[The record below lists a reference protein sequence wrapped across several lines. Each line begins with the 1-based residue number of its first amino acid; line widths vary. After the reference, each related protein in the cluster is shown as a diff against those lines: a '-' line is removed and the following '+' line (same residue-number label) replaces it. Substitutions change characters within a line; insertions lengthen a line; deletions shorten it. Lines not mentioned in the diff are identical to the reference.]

1 MVQELHRA
9 DGDHSE
15 RDSMRNGPVTPL
27 ITAILAVSGPLL
39 AAAPKSS
46 VYALVQSPKGV
57 VKASLFN
64 PQDGTLPIAKVGERT
79 VTLSELTDAIGTWHQ
94 ANVKVERKARS
105 KDFTELLDRLI
116 GVRLI
121 VQEAEAMGLDE
132 LDASR
137 TALQEYPA
145 TALREQLQR
154 IALKGVKADPAE
166 AQRLYRDRVREWKL
180 ESALFEKEED
190 AKALVQ
196 ATKSGQPFHA
206 LVQKAV
212 EEKKA
217 KGGAAPAFFRRDQM
231 LAQVTVAVQQ
241 LKVGGVSE
249 PIKVGS
255 GFAVVRVE
263 GERFPE
269 NAKVRAETEQQALS
283 AARERALGTYYKAL
297 LKKYVK
303 IDEKL
308 LASLDFEAKE
318 PGFKALE
325 KDQRVIAAVEGGKPI
340 TVADLAGQVNEAF
353 FHGVEQAIASKK
365 VNNKKAGF
373 LDVLMSRQVV
383 ALEAGRLKLAE
394 TLEYKKAIAAHRD
407 QLLFAAFTSRVVL
420 PDLKIADADLQRYYE
435 AHKSEFTYPAFY
447 RLQGLA
453 FFSHKAAQSTLEKL
467 KTGTDFKW
475 LQQNADDQV
484 PVGQRAIEFDGNVVS
499 GNALPPWITKA
510 IAGARSADVRIAEW
524 QGQHFVILVSQV
536 TPPTPQPFAEA
547 REAIGPKVHAE
558 AFQKALEEWIA
569 RLRKAHDVK
578 VYITKIVC

>member
-1 MVQELHRA
+1 
-9 DGDHSE
+9 
-15 RDSMRNGPVTPL
+15 MRKGSVAPPL
-27 ITAILAVSGPLL
+27 IIAVVAASGPLF

-46 VYALVQSPKGV
+46 VYALVQGPNGV

-64 PQDGTLPIAKVGERT
+64 PADGTLPIAKVGGRT
-79 VTLSELTDAIGTWHQ
+79 VILSELTDAIGTWHQ

-105 KDFTELLDRLI
+105 KDFTEILDRLI

-121 VQEAEAMGLDE
+121 VQEAEAMGMED
-132 LDASR
+132 LDAAK
-137 TALQEYPA
+137 TALQEYPE

-154 IALKGVKADPAE
+154 IALKGVKADAAE
-166 AQRLYRDRVREWKL
+166 AQRLYRDKVREWKL

-190 AKALVQ
+190 AKALV
-196 ATKSGQPFHA
+196 AAAKSGKPFHA

-217 KGGAAPAFFRRDQM
+217 KGGAAPAFFNRDRM

-241 LKVGGVSE
+241 LKVGEVSE
-249 PIKVGS
+249 PIQVGT

-269 NAKVRAETEQQALS
+269 NARVRAETQQQALS
-283 AARERALGTYYKAL
+283 AAKARAIATYYKAL

-303 IDEKL
+303 VDEKL

-325 KDQRVIAAVEGGKPI
+325 KDQRVVAAVEGGKPI
-340 TVADLAGQVNEAF
+340 TVADIAEEVKVAF
-353 FHGVEQAIASKK
+353 FHGVEQAIQSKK
-365 VNNKKAGF
+365 VNNKKADF

-383 ALEAGRLKLAE
+383 ALEAARLKLAE
-394 TLEYKKAIAAHRD
+394 TPEYKKAIAAHRD
-407 QLLFAAFTSRVVL
+407 QLLFAAFTSRVVV
-420 PDLKIADADLQRYYE
+420 PDLKITENDLQKYYE

-447 RLQGLA
+447 RLRSLA

-467 KTGTDFKW
+467 KAGTDFKW

-484 PVGQRAIEFDGNVVS
+484 PVDQRAIELDGNVVS
-499 GNALPPWITKA
+499 GNALLPEVAKA
-510 IAGARSADVRIAEW
+510 IAGAKSGDLRVAEYK
-524 QGQHFVILVSQV
+524 GQHFVIVVSQV

-547 REAIGPKVHAE
+547 REAIAPKVQAE
-558 AFQKALEEWIA
+558 VFQKALEDWVA
-569 RLRKAHDVK
+569 KLRKAHDVK
-578 VYITKIVC
+578 VYITKIVS